1 MDDPALDPAEHAAAL
16 RGLARLNW
24 ISGSAGV
31 LWRPIAALSRR
42 RRGGPLRVL
51 DVATG
56 GGDVPVAL
64 WRLARANGCL
74 LTIDGCDRS
83 ATAVANAR
91 ERAQRLGAPI
101 RFMQLDVLNE
111 DLPAGYDV
119 VMSSL
124 FFHHLTEPQI
134 ERVLAGMASA
144 SRELVLINDLVRS
157 AWTWCAVWLGSRAL
171 TRSRVVRIDSLRSV
185 RAALTLPELRAVA
198 ARAGLASADLRW
210 QWPCRALLT
219 WSRHAV

>member
-1 MDDPALDPAEHAAAL
+1 MDDPSFDPAEHAKAL

-31 LWRPIAALSRR
+31 LWRPIAALARR

-64 WRLARANGCL
+64 WRLARAHGCAL
-74 LTIDGCDRS
+74 EIDGCDRS
-83 ATAVANAR
+83 DTAVATAR
-91 ERAQRLGAPI
+91 ERARRLGASM
-101 RFMQLDVLNE
+101 RFLQLDVLTQ

-134 ERVLAGMASA
+134 RRVLAGMAAA
-144 SRELVLINDLVRS
+144 SRELVLVNDLVRS

-171 TRSRVVRIDSLRSV
+171 APSRVVRIDSLRSV
-185 RAALTLPELRAVA
+185 RAALTLPELRAA
-198 ARAGLASADLRW
+198 AASAGLASADVRW

-219 WSRHAV
+219 WSRPHA